1 MDFQEKM
8 RRRRLLLEWLAE
20 SYEWVLIADGMS
32 YRTDINT
39 IRPGTCLLDAQENPT
54 AQEVFLALRTDLEVL
69 AQIFGVTGRGF
80 ALSYFRLGEC
90 AVNDSRAWQKLADLL
105 GITLHLYQRVGVGEY
120 YLAGTY
126 SCLESWPASSLSRS
140 NASARFGKV

>member
-8 RRRRLLLEWLAE
+8 RRRQFLLDWLAE
-20 SYEWVLIADGMS
+20 SYEWVFIADGMS

-54 AQEVFLALRTDLEVL
+54 AQEVFLALGVDLESL

-80 ALSYFRLGEC
+80 TLSYFDLGEC
-90 AVNDSRAWQKLADLL
+90 AVSDSTAWQRLADLL
-105 GITLHLYQRVGVGEY
+105 GINLHLYQRVDICRYYPVGVF
-120 YLAGTY
+120 
-126 SCLESWPASSLSRS
+126 SCSDPSGFGRFKQI
-140 NASARFGKV
+140 NAIRVRRL